1 MYKVCISF
9 MDKID
14 EWGYP
19 CEYYYFKNQNEAES
33 FCALKKSEYKYND
46 LVSVDLCF
54 PRSMYETSLF

>member
-19 CEYYYFKNQNEAES
+19 CEYYDFNNENDAEA
-33 FCALKKSEYKYND
+33 FFALKKSEYKDND
-46 LVSVDLCF
+46 SVSVDLCF
-54 PRSMYETSLF
+54 